1 MEDWIAEQV
10 GRMHVNKIKQ
20 KDIAKKKGVTRE
32 YIGMILAGTKT
43 PANAKEM
50 ITTAIDEVIAERKNK
65 E

>member
-1 MEDWIAEQV
+1 
-10 GRMHVNKIKQ
+10 MHVNKIKQ

-43 PANAKEM
+43 PANAQEM
-50 ITTAIDEVIAERKNK
+50 ITTAIDEIIEERKNK